1 MASEM
6 KFGVNVAAPFVGM
19 KRDDCI
25 DYPYAKQVRLLA
37 STSILVSY
45 CIELLIIDLYR

>member
-1 MASEM
+1 MQSTQVTYKLKKNKKKAMASEM

-25 DYPYAKQVRLLA
+25 DYPYTKQVRMF
-37 STSILVSY
+37 
-45 CIELLIIDLYR
+45 